1 MKIINGFDNVSGEF
15 KGAVATIGNDRN
27 LNISDLNKFLMEK
40 YQIRIAN
47 GYGDLKDK
55 TFRVAT
61 MGETSMQDV
70 DTLLSGIEAFM
81 AQ

>member
-1 MKIINGFDNVSGEF
+1 
-15 KGAVATIGNDRN
+15 
-27 LNISDLNKFLMEK
+27 
-40 YQIRIAN
+40 
-47 GYGDLKDK
+47 LKDK

-70 DTLLSGIEAFM
+70 DTLLAGMEAFM